1 MTKNSEMFDHIPKLD
16 LNDFRS
22 NDPLHREE
30 FIKNLGKA
38 YEEIGFVAIKNHKL
52 NDELQHNLYNSS
64 KEFFYSEE
72 SLKTKYE
79 DVKLAGQRGY
89 IGKGKETAKGMSKAD
104 LKEFYQLGNPT
115 YGENIFPSEQPNFEK
130 YTLEA
135 FKILHTTGME
145 MLQAIAIFLDLDKD
159 HFKPMCEDGN
169 SIMRLLHY
177 FPIEDVS
184 KIEDG
189 AVRAGAHGD
198 INFITLLMGA
208 SAEGLEVLRKDGKW
222 IPVTKVEDCI
232 VVNIGDMLEH
242 YTNGRLKSTIHRV
255 VNPEDKEKL
264 KMSRFSIPF
273 FLHAKPSVRLDC
285 LKSCYSENNP
295 KKYDDK
301 TVGEFLD
308 ERLVELGL
316 KK

>member
-1 MTKNSEMFDHIPKLD
+1 MSSDTVMFDHIPKLD

-22 NDPLHREE
+22 NDPLDREE
-30 FIKNLGKA
+30 FIKKLGKA
-38 YEEIGFVAIKNHKL
+38 YEEIGFVAIKNHL
-52 NDELQHNLYNSS
+52 LDEDLQENLYKAS
-64 KEFFYSEE
+64 KEFFYSKDT
-72 SLKTKYE
+72 LKQKYE
-79 DVKLAGQRGY
+79 DEKWAGQRGY
-89 IGKGKETAKGMSKAD
+89 IGKGKETAKGMDKPD

-115 YGENIFPSEQPNFEK
+115 YGENVFPVEQPAFEK
-130 YTLEA
+130 HTLEA
-135 FKILHTTGME
+135 FKILHTTGMQ
-145 MLQAIAIFLDLDKD
+145 MLQAIALFLDLDKD
-159 HFKPMCEDGN
+159 HFEPICGDGN

-184 KIEDG
+184 QIEDG

-208 SAEGLEVLRKDGKW
+208 SSEGLEVLRKDGKW

-232 VVNIGDMLEH
+232 IVNIGDMLEH

-264 KMSRFSIPF
+264 KTSRFSIPF
-273 FLHAKPSVRLDC
+273 FLHAKPSVKLDC
-285 LKSCYSENNP
+285 LESCYSDSIP
-295 KKYDDK
+295 KQFDDK

-308 ERLVELGL
+308 ERLQELGL